1 MLVSRWLLCSGT
13 GNRNAADRPD
23 DHPPT
28 SRGQT
33 NREDSA
39 RRTFSLH
46 ILAVRKP
53 AGEMIVGVGADYRLS
68 AKDVLIVLAKP
79 ENLERF
85 RKHHGLGSRADV
97 EHRL

>member
-1 MLVSRWLLCSGT
+1 VGKT
-13 GNRNAADRPD
+13 IEEITA
-23 DHPPT
+23 
-28 SRGQT
+28 Q
-33 NREDSA
+33 
-39 RRTFSLH
+39 RTFSLL
-46 ILAVRKP
+46 IPAVRQP